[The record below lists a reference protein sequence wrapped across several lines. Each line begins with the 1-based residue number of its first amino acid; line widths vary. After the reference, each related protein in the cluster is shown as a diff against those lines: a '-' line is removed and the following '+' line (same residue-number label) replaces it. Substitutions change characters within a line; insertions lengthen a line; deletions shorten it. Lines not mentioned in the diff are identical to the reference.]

1 MNFRTD
7 CAMQGKIAATML
19 TVEQFLKSCAHE
31 TKIIKHL
38 GTKVPESAL
47 DYRPTEGQRSMLE
60 LMQYLTVTALAPMI
74 WVRDESWDA
83 AMELGK
89 EGATVNLENFGAA
102 MDRQTAAIAEIAAGL
117 EGRDLNTETTMMPWR
132 EPCTVG
138 EFLVNATLKAYTGY
152 RMQFFLY
159 CKAAGVPDLGTAQC
173 WVGVDD
179 LGG

>member
-1 MNFRTD
+1 
-7 CAMQGKIAATML
+7 MQGKIAATML

-89 EGATVNLENFGAA
+89 ESAAVNLENFGEA
-102 MDRQTAAIAEIAAGL
+102 MDRQTAGVAEISASLAD
-117 EGRDLNTETTMMPWR
+117 RDLENDMTQMPWQ

-138 EFLVNATLKAYTGY
+138 EFLVNATLKAYTAY

-159 CKAAGVPDLGTAQC
+159 CKAAGVPDLGTMQC
-173 WVGVDD
+173 WVGIDPPAPA
-179 LGG
+179 